1 MADLYG
7 KDGLKRQFSERST
20 DIDGSGA
27 SYGL

>member
-7 KDGLKRQFSERST
+7 KDGLKRSPSDRST

-27 SYGL
+27 SFGL

>member
-7 KDGLKRQFSERST
+7 KDVLKRSPSDRST

-27 SYGL
+27 SFGL